1 MRGPPTG
8 NLLSVSEQLLTI
20 LKFCLL
26 AVIYLFFFRVLR
38 AVWAEVKPPKSGAVA
53 PGGKGRGS
61 KRSKPTRAMPAPAP
75 VVAAGAAVAAP
86 ASRPVAVA
94 VAVKGQLLVVE
105 PPEQRGR
112 AYPVVGELSVG
123 RAPGCQVI
131 IEDTYVSQVHAR
143 VYAREGNYVVEDL
156 GSTNGT
162 YLNRK
167 KVAGPTTLQRGD
179 RLQFGNTVLELE

>member
-1 MRGPPTG
+1 
-8 NLLSVSEQLLTI
+8 VSEQLLTI

-38 AVWAEVKPPKSGAVA
+38 AVWAEIKPPKGGTATGGGSPNGGAKRAKPPKGARGPSPAAAAAAA
-53 PGGKGRGS
+53 P
-61 KRSKPTRAMPAPAP
+61 
-75 VVAAGAAVAAP
+75 VAAGASAP
-86 ASRPVAVA
+86 RPVALA
-94 VAVKGQLLVVE
+94 AKGQLLVVE

-112 AYPVVGELSVG
+112 AYPVVGELNIG
-123 RAPGCQVI
+123 RAPGCQLV

-143 VYAREGNYVVEDL
+143 VYGREGNYVVEDL

-167 KVAGPTTLQRGD
+167 KVAGPMTMQRGD